1 MTNRKIKFRGKVI
14 SSDKWV
20 YGDYF
25 KRTTDKEETEH
36 VIRQYSFDN
45 FIGYTDYVIDENT
58 IGQFTGL
65 KDKKGIEIYEGDI
78 VRIKIIPSQEE
89 PLITHYFNKIIFSN
103 GMFCLIVNDDNYPL
117 DSYLHQEAEVIGN
130 IYSNPELL

>member
-78 VRIKIIPSQEE
+78 VDVKSGFVEDRSIHQVIWNEKSCAFR
-89 PLITHYFNKIIFSN
+89 LIDSDGNNESVLNY
-103 GMFCLIVNDDNYPL
+103 DDWK
-117 DSYLHQEAEVIGN
+117 VIGN